1 MTLAHM
7 LREGTKTAH
16 RAAESTPFIQAFFA
30 AKVSPAVYRELLVR
44 LYQVYTALEHSFAE
58 YHQHPVLGR
67 LHSTALAR
75 TAALEKDL
83 EFFYGVGWQSHIR
96 PTPATETYVARIRTL
111 AREWPLG
118 LVAHHYTR
126 YLGDLSGGQVLKR
139 IATKSFQLVDS
150 RGVAFYEFPAI
161 PNHDAFKAEYRAT
174 LDTLELE
181 NETAQKIVAEAN
193 HVFQLNTQPFY
204 ELSAISETALAA

>member
-1 MTLAHM
+1 MTLALM
-7 LREGTKTAH
+7 LREGTKTSH

-30 AKVSPAVYRELLVR
+30 AKVSADAYRELLIR

-58 YHQHPVLGR
+58 HQHHPVLGR
-67 LHSTALAR
+67 LHSAALAR
-75 TAALEKDL
+75 TTALESDL
-83 EFFYGVGWQSHIR
+83 QFYYGDDWQHHIQ
-96 PTPATETYVARIRTL
+96 PTPATKTYVERIRTL

-139 IATKSFQLVDS
+139 IATKAFQLMDG

-161 PNHDAFKAEYRAT
+161 PNHDEFKAKYRAT
-174 LDTLELE
+174 LDELALES
-181 NETAQKIVAEAN
+181 ETAQKIVDEAN
-193 HVFQLNTQPFY
+193 HAFHLNTQLFT
-204 ELSAISETALAA
+204 ELQAN

>member
-7 LREGTKTAH
+7 LREGTKSAH

-30 AKVSPAVYRELLVR
+30 AKVSPAAYRELLVR

-58 YHQHPVLGR
+58 HNQHSVLGR

-83 EFFYGVGWQSHIR
+83 EFYYGADWQSHIR
-96 PTPATETYVARIRTL
+96 PTPATETYVARIRML

-139 IATKSFQLVDS
+139 IATKAFQLVDNQ
-150 RGVAFYEFPAI
+150 GVAFYEFPAI
-161 PNHDAFKAEYRAT
+161 ANHDAFKTDYRAT
-174 LDTLELE
+174 LDMLALE
-181 NETAQKIVAEAN
+181 NETAQKIVDEAN
-193 HVFQLNTQPFY
+193 HAFQLNTQLFY
-204 ELSAISETALAA
+204 ELSAINETTLAA